1 MQGRGARHREETE
14 GMEKTVQSGYA
25 QVAIK
30 SVLDR
35 KRETDR
41 KTDRKK
47 EKRNKEKER
56 KKERQR
62 ERKNKRE
69 KEREK
74 ERKRKPHTHKN
85 EKHPGIKEHKTK
97 TTVMMWYDRI

>member
-1 MQGRGARHREETE
+1 MLFSCREEGQDTE

-47 EKRNKEKER
+47 EIGRASC
-56 KKERQR
+56 R
-62 ERKNKRE
+62 ER
-69 KEREK
+69 
-74 ERKRKPHTHKN
+74 
-85 EKHPGIKEHKTK
+85 
-97 TTVMMWYDRI
+97 VCQYV

>member
-1 MQGRGARHREETE
+1 MLFSCREEGQDTE

-47 EKRNKEKER
+47 EKRKQERKRKKERKKDREKERGKER
-56 KKERQR
+56 KKER
-62 ERKNKRE
+62 KKE
-69 KEREK
+69 KEN
-74 ERKRKPHTHKN
+74 PTL
-85 EKHPGIKEHKTK
+85 IK
-97 TTVMMWYDRI
+97 MRNIQA